1 MTGPIA
7 ATDIFL
13 ARQPILDRKQNIVAY
28 ELLFRSGQANHATI
42 LDDLSATAHV
52 VTSVLGEM
60 GIQSVLGTQRGFINV
75 SADLLQ
81 SDMLELL
88 PPHQIVLEILES
100 VEITSAVIERCAML
114 KRHGFTIALDDVGQL
129 TATQQNLLPHLD
141 IIKLDLML
149 IGDEKLP
156 EAVGRLKGFKGKL
169 LAEKLDR
176 PEQFQTCLDLGFDY
190 FQGYYFAKPA
200 VLSAKRADPSKLSL
214 LQLLGLVLSDAENHE
229 LENALKQDAKLP
241 YNLLKLV
248 NSVGAGTQQ
257 KINSLS
263 QAIMVL
269 GRRQLQRWMQLLLFA
284 MHGDG
289 GAFPNPLTE
298 LAAARGK
305 MMEIMA
311 RIAAT
316 RDRSLSDRAYM
327 VGIFSL
333 LDVLLA
339 MPMPEI
345 VATLN
350 LSDEMRDA
358 LLQRD
363 GPLGLLL
370 QLCEHLEIGDFDRV
384 EAILT
389 QIPELTRADVT
400 EAQVAAIRFVNSLTE
415 SVQA

>member
-1 MTGPIA
+1 MNAPIA

-13 ARQPILDRKQNIVAY
+13 ARQPILDRKQHIVAY
-28 ELLFRSGQANHATI
+28 ELLFRSGQANHANV

-88 PPHQIVLEILES
+88 PPDQMVLEILET
-100 VEITSAVIERCAML
+100 VEITGAVIERCATL
-114 KRHGFTIALDDVGQL
+114 KRQGFTIALDDVGQL
-129 TATQQNLLPHLD
+129 TDVQSQLLPHID

-149 IGDEKLP
+149 LGDDQLP
-156 EAVGRLKGFKGKL
+156 QAVKRLKEFGGKL

-176 PEQFQTCLDLGFDY
+176 PEQFATCLELGFDY

-214 LQLLGLVLSDAENHE
+214 LKLLGLVLSDAENTE
-229 LENALKQDAKLP
+229 LETAFKQDAKLP

-248 NSVGAGTQQ
+248 NSVGAGTKQ
-257 KINSLS
+257 KINSLA

-284 MHGDG
+284 MQGDG
-289 GAFPNPLTE
+289 GAFPNPLTQ
-298 LAAARGK
+298 LAATRGK
-305 MMEIMA
+305 MLEIMA
-311 RIAAT
+311 RIAAGH
-316 RDRSLSDRAYM
+316 DRSLSDRAYM
-327 VGIFSL
+327 VGVFSL

-339 MPMPEI
+339 MPMTDIMEE
-345 VATLN
+345 LN
-350 LSDEMRDA
+350 LSDDMREA
-358 LLQRD
+358 LLARS
-363 GPLGLLL
+363 GILGQLLL
-370 QLCEHLEIGDFDRV
+370 LCEQLETGDFDKV
-384 EAILT
+384 EATLT
-389 QIPELTRADVT
+389 QIPGLTRADIT
-400 EAQVAAIRFVNSLTE
+400 EAQMAAIRFVSGLSE
-415 SVQA
+415 SI